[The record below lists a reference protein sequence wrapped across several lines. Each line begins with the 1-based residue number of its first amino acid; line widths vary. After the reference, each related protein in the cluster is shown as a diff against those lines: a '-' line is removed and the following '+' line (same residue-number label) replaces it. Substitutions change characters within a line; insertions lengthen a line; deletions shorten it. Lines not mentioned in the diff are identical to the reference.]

1 MKFKKIFHKRSLVVI
16 YTQETLKKLKEI
28 DLFVLDIDGTF
39 YVSQELVAGALE
51 FSSLLKKL
59 NKKLI
64 FLTNNSNKSKK
75 EYLKEFESLGYPVRE
90 NEIYTAGIAAAEYI
104 KNKFG
109 KKKIYLVGTSSI
121 KQEYKKYG
129 HEIVENSP
137 EMVVVTFDKSL
148 TYDKLAKA
156 SIFVSNGAFYVITN
170 PDLNCPTKEG
180 PIPDTAA
187 IASAI
192 SRATNREPD
201 LIFGKPDPKILEMIM
216 KDFGISPEKTCMVGD
231 RLYTDILIGI
241 NAGTLTALVLTGEAK
256 LEDLKGSAIKPDIV
270 VSNLGELAKLIKEK
284 EIG

>member
-1 MKFKKIFHKRSLVVI
+1 MI
-16 YTQETLKKLKEI
+16 YTQETLKKLKET

-75 EYLKEFESLGYPVRE
+75 EYLKEFESLGYPVIE

-148 TYDKLAKA
+148 TYEKLAKA

-170 PDLNCPTKEG
+170 PDLNCPTKDG

-187 IASAI
+187 IASAV
-192 SRATNREPD
+192 SRAANKGPD
-201 LIFGKPDPKILEMIM
+201 LVFGKPDPKILEMIM
-216 KDFGISPEKTCMVGD
+216 KDFKITPEKTCMVGD

-256 LEDLKGSAIKPDIV
+256 LEDLKDSAIKPDIV